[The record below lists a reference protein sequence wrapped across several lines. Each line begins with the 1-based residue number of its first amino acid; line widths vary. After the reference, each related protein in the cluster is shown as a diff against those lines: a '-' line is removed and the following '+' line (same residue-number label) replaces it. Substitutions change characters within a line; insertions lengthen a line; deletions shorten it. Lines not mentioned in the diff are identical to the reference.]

1 MNCRRAQPLL
11 SAAMDGVHLS
21 GADRRA
27 VEDHVAGCASCS
39 AFERGALQVRTAVRI
54 RAAESVPD
62 LTDRIM
68 ATVARGTER
77 PARRP
82 FRSGRPVRPRRFVPV
97 IAAAIAGLMVG
108 SLLVGG
114 PWRAHPHTAWAS
126 EIELGVRQ
134 AAPSI
139 DAFQGSYTITE
150 RGLAPDV
157 PERTLTMDLAFL
169 APQRFRLDVHDDT
182 VYPSNAWTPTNLT
195 YVENMPATYLSGPSG
210 CLGTVQ
216 PVDCARGTTIAK
228 ARYSSAPPV
237 PADLIVPL
245 ATLGSVD
252 GIQVIGE
259 AELDG
264 HDTVQVQMPFSRAG
278 PLFPFLSLGGTWR
291 PFFADD
297 PVTVWLDTT
306 GWYPVQMQITP
317 SPDAARKDWEM
328 RFGLP
333 HEATGTPILDVSLGS
348 VSDSRPDPAVFRI
361 HGRHVVSPV
370 DMPRVFG
377 YTPAEPTAPAPLSLV
392 AAIAP
397 KRAPS
402 APTSVLLYA
411 DGLDYLR
418 VAEDRRWSGPG
429 PFGPIGL
436 EAEQVRLPGVG
447 PALYEPS
454 GDGLGRRLSL
464 HAAGTDLFLES
475 NLSRDELLAIASTI
489 GVHATPLPTS
499 WRVVHAGDLTLV
511 RADPRSSLR
520 TMGVDPGV
528 LSLPDGY
535 VPASATRSVEQ
546 GVAVGMT
553 VTFRQRDS
561 DSMGPP
567 LQIHV
572 GTARDTAIDA
582 APDPERVS
590 IGTTSARYSQS
601 GSVVAWTHEGRSW
614 SVQGDVDLAH
624 LVAIASSVL
633 GAAR

>member
-1 MNCRRAQPLL
+1 
-11 SAAMDGVHLS
+11 
-21 GADRRA
+21 
-27 VEDHVAGCASCS
+27 
-39 AFERGALQVRTAVRI
+39 
-54 RAAESVPD
+54 
-62 LTDRIM
+62 
-68 ATVARGTER
+68 
-77 PARRP
+77 
-82 FRSGRPVRPRRFVPV
+82 
-97 IAAAIAGLMVG
+97 
-108 SLLVGG
+108 
-114 PWRAHPHTAWAS
+114 
-126 EIELGVRQ
+126 
-134 AAPSI
+134 
-139 DAFQGSYTITE
+139 
-150 RGLAPDV
+150 
-157 PERTLTMDLAFL
+157 MDLAFL

-306 GWYPVQMQITP
+306 GWYPVQMQIRRP
-317 SPDAARKDWEM
+317 RRGAEDWEM

-397 KRAPS
+397 TRAPS

-436 EAEQVRLPGVG
+436 EAEQVRSPASVRRSTNRPGMG
-447 PALYEPS
+447 WGAACRFTPPAPIS
-454 GDGLGRRLSL
+454 SSSRTCRGTSCSRSRRRS
-464 HAAGTDLFLES
+464 
-475 NLSRDELLAIASTI
+475 ASMT
-489 GVHATPLPTS
+489 TPLPTS
-499 WRVVHAGDLTLV
+499 WRVV
-511 RADPRSSLR
+511 LR
-520 TMGVDPGV
+520 
-528 LSLPDGY
+528 
-535 VPASATRSVEQ
+535 
-546 GVAVGMT
+546 
-553 VTFRQRDS
+553 VT
-561 DSMGPP
+561 
-567 LQIHV
+567 
-572 GTARDTAIDA
+572 
-582 APDPERVS
+582 
-590 IGTTSARYSQS
+590 
-601 GSVVAWTHEGRSW
+601 
-614 SVQGDVDLAH
+614 
-624 LVAIASSVL
+624 
-633 GAAR
+633 

>member
-1 MNCRRAQPLL
+1 M
-11 SAAMDGVHLS
+11 
-21 GADRRA
+21 
-27 VEDHVAGCASCS
+27 
-39 AFERGALQVRTAVRI
+39 
-54 RAAESVPD
+54 
-62 LTDRIM
+62 
-68 ATVARGTER
+68 
-77 PARRP
+77 
-82 FRSGRPVRPRRFVPV
+82 
-97 IAAAIAGLMVG
+97 
-108 SLLVGG
+108 
-114 PWRAHPHTAWAS
+114 
-126 EIELGVRQ
+126 
-134 AAPSI
+134 
-139 DAFQGSYTITE
+139 
-150 RGLAPDV
+150 
-157 PERTLTMDLAFL
+157 
-169 APQRFRLDVHDDT
+169 
-182 VYPSNAWTPTNLT
+182 
-195 YVENMPATYLSGPSG
+195 
-210 CLGTVQ
+210 
-216 PVDCARGTTIAK
+216 
-228 ARYSSAPPV
+228 

-348 VSDSRPDPAVFRI
+348 VSDSPPDPAVFRI

-436 EAEQVRLPGVG
+436 DAEQVRLPDVG

-475 NLSRDELLAIASTI
+475 NLSRDELFAIASTL
-489 GVHATPLPTS
+489 GVHATPLPAP
-499 WRVVHAGDLTLV
+499 WRVVARGRPDA
-511 RADPRSSLR
+511 RARRPAVEPARDGLW
-520 TMGVDPGV
+520 TPGA

-546 GVAVGMT
+546 GVAVGVT

-572 GTARDTAIDA
+572 GTGRDTAIDA

-590 IGTTSARYSQS
+590 IGTTSGALFPERVGGGVDAR
-601 GSVVAWTHEGRSW
+601 GSMRGRSRGMSTSRIW
-614 SVQGDVDLAH
+614 WRSRRPCSGRPGDAAVPRRCRSSRCSASIAGAGMTMAVQGDTRAAVARRPSGNLRRRPTMPETPSTFLVWVPRGLPLGFASTVATLPKIAATTVVAEDDTWLRRSWNAGGELVDHPPGRLPDPDRHRGGRPGDVRPVRAARRPARH
-624 LVAIASSVL
+624 RRAQRRRRDLGRDVR
-633 GAAR
+633 GAARPRTGQRA

>member
-1 MNCRRAQPLL
+1 M
-11 SAAMDGVHLS
+11 
-21 GADRRA
+21 
-27 VEDHVAGCASCS
+27 
-39 AFERGALQVRTAVRI
+39 
-54 RAAESVPD
+54 
-62 LTDRIM
+62 
-68 ATVARGTER
+68 
-77 PARRP
+77 
-82 FRSGRPVRPRRFVPV
+82 
-97 IAAAIAGLMVG
+97 
-108 SLLVGG
+108 
-114 PWRAHPHTAWAS
+114 
-126 EIELGVRQ
+126 
-134 AAPSI
+134 
-139 DAFQGSYTITE
+139 
-150 RGLAPDV
+150 
-157 PERTLTMDLAFL
+157 
-169 APQRFRLDVHDDT
+169 HDDT

-216 PVDCARGTTIAK
+216 PVDCARGTTIAR
-228 ARYSSAPPV
+228 APYSSAPPV

-252 GIQVIGE
+252 GVQVIGE
-259 AELDG
+259 AQVDG

-306 GWYPVQMQITP
+306 GWYP
-317 SPDAARKDWEM
+317 SGCR
-328 RFGLP
+328 
-333 HEATGTPILDVSLGS
+333 
-348 VSDSRPDPAVFRI
+348 SRPRATRRARTGRCGSGCRTKPPARRSWTSRSDRSRTRAPI
-361 HGRHVVSPV
+361 RPSSWIRGRHVVSPV
-370 DMPRVFG
+370 DMQQAFG
-377 YTPAEPTAPAPLSLV
+377 YVPAEPAAPAPLSLV

-402 APTSVLLYA
+402 APSSVLLYA

-436 EAEQVRLPGVG
+436 DAEQVRLPGVG

-464 HAAGTDLFLES
+464 HTAGTDLLLES
-475 NLSRDELLAIASTI
+475 NLPRDELFTIASTL
-489 GVHATPLPTS
+489 GVRSAPVPAP
-499 WRVVHAGDLTLV
+499 WDVVHAGDLTLV

-520 TMGVDPGV
+520 TIGLDPDA
-528 LSLPDGY
+528 LTLPDGY

-546 GVAVGMT
+546 GVGVGVT

-572 GTARDTAIDA
+572 GTARDAIDS

-590 IGTTSARYSQS
+590 IGATTGRYSRS
-601 GSVVAWTHEGRSW
+601 GSVVTWTHGGRSW